1 MHRLD
6 KITTAF
12 WARIN
17 EREVDPLVAQ
27 VSIKTK
33 ISTVDHKIALIT
45 QVGNMA
51 AKTNKINRALVDL
64 ISTKYSED

>member
-1 MHRLD
+1 MLRLD

-33 ISTVDHKIALIT
+33 ILTVDHKIALIT
-45 QVGNMA
+45 QEVNMA
-51 AKTNKINRALVDL
+51 AKTNKTNRALVDL